1 MMQQNTLLESYL
13 RQLKLPTF
21 AQNYAAIA
29 SDVART
35 GLSCERYLLA
45 LCEAELAQRD
55 TNRVERC
62 IAQAKLPVLKEL
74 SQFDWSC
81 VQGVSKTR
89 VFELAQGGYIVHA
102 EPILMIGNPGLGKT
116 HVAAGLALAACR
128 QGKRVRF
135 FNVATLVNDLIVAQ
149 HELKL
154 SRFMATLGKQELL
167 VLDEFGFIPFS
178 REGAN
183 LLFQLCSA
191 LYERVAVIITSNLK
205 FSDWKSVMGEEHLT
219 AALLDRLTHRAHIL
233 EFLGESF
240 RFRQRLQQAERQG
253 QQAEAASPA
262 LVQASPA
269 PSSG

>member
-21 AQNYAAIA
+21 AQNYATIA

-55 TNRVERC
+55 ANRVERC

-74 SQFDWSC
+74 SQFDWNC

-89 VFELAQGGYIVHA
+89 VFELAQGGYIAHA

-116 HVAAGLALAACR
+116 HVATGLALAACR
-128 QGKRVRF
+128 QGRRVRF
-135 FNVATLVNDLIVAQ
+135 YHVATLVNDLIVAQ

-154 SRFMATLGKQELL
+154 SRFLALLCKQELL

-178 REGAN
+178 CEGAN

-191 LYERVAVIITSNLK
+191 LYERSAIIITSNLK
-205 FSDWKSVMGEEHLT
+205 FGDWKNVLGEAHLA
-219 AALLDRLTHRAHIL
+219 AALLARLTHRAHIFA
-233 EFLGESF
+233 FLSESF
-240 RFRQRLQQAERQG
+240 RFGQPLQQAVRAGHEV
-253 QQAEAASPA
+253 EHP
-262 LVQASPA
+262 
-269 PSSG
+269 

>member
-1 MMQQNTLLESYL
+1 MSPDTLLESYL
-13 RQLKLPTF
+13 RQLKLPSF
-21 AQNYAAIA
+21 AQNYAAFA
-29 SDVART
+29 QDATRT
-35 GLSCERYLLA
+35 ELSCERYLLA

-55 TNRVERC
+55 AHRVERC
-62 IAQAKLPVLKEL
+62 IAQARLPVLKEL

-89 VFELAQGGYIVHA
+89 VFELAQGGYIAHA

-116 HVAAGLALAACR
+116 HVATGLALAACR
-128 QGKRVRF
+128 QGHRVRF
-135 FNVATLVNDLIVAQ
+135 YQVTTLVNDLVAAQ

-154 SRFMATLGKQELL
+154 SRFLGALCRHDLL
-167 VLDEFGFIPFS
+167 ILDEFGFVPFS

-191 LYERVAVIITSNLK
+191 LYERVAVIITSNLS
-205 FSDWKSVMGEEHLT
+205 FSEWKSVLGEEHLT

-240 RFRQRLQQAERQG
+240 RFRQRLKQNEQHGE
-253 QQAEAASPA
+253 E
-262 LVQASPA
+262 VK
-269 PSSG
+269 

>member
-1 MMQQNTLLESYL
+1 MQQNTLLESYL

-29 SDVART
+29 SDAART

-45 LCEAELAQRD
+45 LCEVELSQRD
-55 TNRVERC
+55 ANRVERC

-89 VFELAQGGYIVHA
+89 IFELAQGGYITHA

-116 HVAAGLALAACR
+116 HVATGLALAACR
-128 QGKRVRF
+128 QGHRVRF
-135 FNVATLVNDLIVAQ
+135 ANVATLVNDLIAAQ
-149 HELKL
+149 QELKL
-154 SRFMATLGKQELL
+154 SRFMASLCKHDLL
-167 VLDEFGFIPFS
+167 VLDEFGFIPFN

-191 LYERVAVIITSNLK
+191 LYERTAIIITSNLK
-205 FSDWKSVMGEEHLT
+205 FGDWKSVMGEEHLT

-240 RFRQRLQQAERQG
+240 RFRQRLKQSEQRGEEVKQA
-253 QQAEAASPA
+253 AT
-262 LVQASPA
+262 
-269 PSSG
+269 SSV

>member
-1 MMQQNTLLESYL
+1 MQQNTLLESYL

-21 AQNYAAIA
+21 AQHYAAIA
-29 SDVART
+29 SDATRT

-55 TNRVERC
+55 ANRVERC

-89 VFELAQGGYIVHA
+89 VFELAQGGYIAHA

-116 HVAAGLALAACR
+116 HVAAALALAACR
-128 QGKRVRF
+128 QGRRVRF
-135 FNVATLVNDLIVAQ
+135 YNVATLVNDLITAQ

-154 SRFMATLGKQELL
+154 SRFMAALGKQELL

-178 REGAN
+178 REGAH
-183 LLFQLCSA
+183 LLLQLCSA
-191 LYERVAVIITSNLK
+191 LYEQIAVIITSNLK
-205 FSDWKSVMGEEHLT
+205 FGEWKSVMGEDHLT

-253 QQAEAASPA
+253 QQLEAASPA
-262 LVQASPA
+262 LALSAPG

>member
-1 MMQQNTLLESYL
+1 MQQNALLESYL
-13 RQLKLPTF
+13 RQLKLPSF

-29 SDVART
+29 SDAART
-35 GLSCERYLLA
+35 DLSCERYLLV

-55 TNRVERC
+55 ANRVERC
-62 IAQAKLPVLKEL
+62 TAQARLPVLKEL

-89 VFELAQGGYIVHA
+89 VFELAQGGYIAHA

-116 HVAAGLALAACR
+116 HVATGLALAACR
-128 QGKRVRF
+128 QGRRVRF
-135 FNVATLVNDLIVAQ
+135 YHVATLVNDLIVAQ

-154 SRFMATLGKQELL
+154 SRFLALLCKQELL

-191 LYERVAVIITSNLK
+191 LYERSAIIITSNLK
-205 FSDWKSVMGEEHLT
+205 FGDWKNVLGEEHLA

-240 RFRQRLQQAERQG
+240 RFRQRLQQAERAGHQVEV
-253 QQAEAASPA
+253 ADPAMASAVPA
-262 LVQASPA
+262 S
-269 PSSG
+269 SSG

>member
-1 MMQQNTLLESYL
+1 MMQQNSLLESYL

-29 SDVART
+29 SDAART
-35 GLSCERYLLA
+35 DLSCERYLLA

-55 TNRVERC
+55 ANRVERC

-74 SQFDWSC
+74 SQFDWNC

-89 VFELAQGGYIVHA
+89 VFELAQGGYIAHA

-116 HVAAGLALAACR
+116 HVAAALALAACR
-128 QGKRVRF
+128 QGRRVHF
-135 FNVATLVNDLIVAQ
+135 HNVATLVNDLIVAQ

-154 SRFMATLGKQELL
+154 SRFMAALG
-167 VLDEFGFIPFS
+167 
-178 REGAN
+178 
-183 LLFQLCSA
+183 
-191 LYERVAVIITSNLK
+191 
-205 FSDWKSVMGEEHLT
+205 
-219 AALLDRLTHRAHIL
+219 DRLTHRAHIL

-253 QQAEAASPA
+253 QQLEVADPAVASP
-262 LVQASPA
+262 VPA